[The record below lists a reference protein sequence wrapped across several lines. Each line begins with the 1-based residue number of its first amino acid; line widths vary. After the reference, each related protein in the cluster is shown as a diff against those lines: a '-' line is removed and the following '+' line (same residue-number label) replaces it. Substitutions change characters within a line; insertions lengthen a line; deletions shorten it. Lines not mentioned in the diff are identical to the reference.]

1 MNKQEDDM
9 KKLSI
14 VLACVSLLAFGGCST
29 QESGEEPQAQVAVEE
44 TTVTAEDAQEVKI
57 ENEDNT
63 QGEVTEEVVLTQDE
77 EKADLGEAITAESA
91 TPEVEPIDLEAVKP
105 NETGEVMVVM
115 YHSLGEKNSAYIR
128 TVDSFKADLERLY
141 AMGFRTL
148 SLEDYVNNNIT
159 TPAGY
164 TPVVLTFDD
173 GHYTNFNILEENG
186 ELLIDPNSVVGI
198 MNDFYDKHPDF
209 GKEAT
214 FFLNGG
220 TPFKQKDYL
229 EYKLNYLLEN
239 GMDIGNHS
247 IGHEH
252 LPQLT
257 AAQIQK
263 TLGGN
268 IQDIEAI
275 VPEYKVKALAL
286 PFGERPKDDYLNSLV
301 TAGEYN
307 GVKYSH
313 NAILKVGWKP
323 EVSAI
328 HKKFDFEH
336 INRVQSGDG
345 DYQMT
350 FYLDNYEKNPSK
362 RFISD
367 GDPMIVTVPESRVD
381 TVDQNRL
388 GEMEMRTY

>member
-14 VLACVSLLAFGGCST
+14 ILACVSLLAFSGCT
-29 QESGEEPQAQVAVEE
+29 AQESSEEPQTQVTVEE
-44 TTVTAEDAQEVKI
+44 TAVTEEDTQEVQL

-63 QGEVTEEVVLTQDE
+63 QGEVQEEATSADASEETEAE
-77 EKADLGEAITAESA
+77 EAVAQEETA
-91 TPEVEPIDLEAVKP
+91 PEVQAIDLETVKP

-128 TVDSFKADLERLY
+128 TIDSFKADLERLY

-186 ELLIDPNSVVGI
+186 EMVIDPNSVVGI
-198 MNDFYDKHPDF
+198 MNDFYDAHPDF

-220 TPFKQKDYL
+220 TPFKQKEYL
-229 EYKLNYLLEN
+229 DYKLNYLLEN

-247 IGHEH
+247 TGHEH

-286 PFGERPKDDYLNSLV
+286 PFGERPKDEYLNSLV

-313 NAILKVGWKP
+313 NAVLKVGWKP
-323 EVSAI
+323 EVAAI
-328 HKKFDFEH
+328 HKKFDFER

-345 DYQMT
+345 EYQMT

-367 GDPMIVTVPESRVD
+367 GDPMMVTVPESRVD
-381 TVDQNRL
+381 TVDQTRL
-388 GEMEMRTY
+388 GQMELRTY

>member
-14 VLACVSLLAFGGCST
+14 ILACVSLLAFSGCT
-29 QESGEEPQAQVAVEE
+29 AQESSEEPQTQVTVEQ
-44 TTVTAEDAQEVKI
+44 TTVTEEDTQEVKS

-63 QGEVTEEVVLTQDE
+63 QGEVQEE
-77 EKADLGEAITAESA
+77 A
-91 TPEVEPIDLEAVKP
+91 TPAEAPEETEAEEAVVEEETAPEVQAIDLETVKP

-128 TVDSFKADLERLY
+128 TIDSFKADLERLY

-186 ELLIDPNSVVGI
+186 EMVIDPNSVVGI
-198 MNDFYDKHPDF
+198 MNDFYDAHPDF

-220 TPFKQKDYL
+220 TPFKQKEYL
-229 EYKLNYLLEN
+229 DYKLNYLLEN

-247 IGHEH
+247 TGHEH

-286 PFGERPKDDYLNSLV
+286 PFGERPKDEYLNGLV
-301 TAGEYN
+301 TTGEYN

-323 EVSAI
+323 EVAAI
-328 HKKFDFEH
+328 HKKFDFER

-345 DYQMT
+345 EYQMT

-381 TVDQNRL
+381 TVDQTRL
-388 GEMEMRTY
+388 GQMELRTY

>member
-14 VLACVSLLAFGGCST
+14 ILACVSLLAFSGCT
-29 QESGEEPQAQVAVEE
+29 AQESSEEPQTQVAVEE
-44 TTVTAEDAQEVKI
+44 TAVAEEETQEVKS

-63 QGEVTEEVVLTQDE
+63 QGEVAEGATSAEAPEETDAE
-77 EKADLGEAITAESA
+77 EET
-91 TPEVEPIDLEAVKP
+91 TPEVQAIDLEIVKP

-128 TVDSFKADLERLY
+128 TIDSFKADLERLY
-141 AMGFRTL
+141 TMGFRTL

-186 ELLIDPNSVVGI
+186 EMVIDPNSVVGI
-198 MNDFYDKHPDF
+198 MNDFYDVHPDF

-220 TPFKQKDYL
+220 TPFKQEEYL
-229 EYKLNYLLEN
+229 DYKLNYLLEN

-247 IGHEH
+247 AGHEH

-257 AAQIQK
+257 AAQPK

-268 IQDIEAI
+268 IQAIENI
-275 VPEYKVKALAL
+275 VPDYKVKALAL
-286 PFGERPKDDYLNSLV
+286 PFGERPKDEYLNSLV

-313 NAILKVGWKP
+313 NAVLKVGWKP
-323 EVSAI
+323 EVAAI
-328 HKKFDFEH
+328 HKKFNFER

-345 DYQMT
+345 EYQMT

-362 RFISD
+362 CFISD
-367 GDPMIVTVPESRVD
+367 GDPMVVTVPESRVD
-381 TVDQNRL
+381 TVDQTRL
-388 GEMEMRTY
+388 GQIELRTY